1 MIGRMN
7 RLAVLG
13 QPISHSLS
21 PAMHSAAFV
30 ALGIADDWTYVAIE
44 LNPGDFAAGVQR
56 LASEGYAG
64 VNVTIPH
71 KEAALAVADDASAAA
86 REIGAANTLSFGSGG
101 IRADNTDATGLI
113 AALPADPAGMRALV
127 LGAGGSARAAAW
139 ALARAGAEVA
149 VHNRTHSR
157 ALELAADIGV
167 RSIESAGEITLGD
180 YDLLVNTT
188 SVGLQKPEEQRVK
201 PDSPLKALGLGVDGL
216 GDRMVVVDLVY
227 GAEPTDL
234 IETARRHGATTVD
247 GREILV
253 RQGAE
258 SLHIWTG
265 LEPPLEAMREAI
277 QTR

>member
-1 MIGRMN
+1 MN

-13 QPISHSLS
+13 QPIAHSLS
-21 PAMHSAAFV
+21 PAMHGAAFA
-30 ALGIADDWTYVAIE
+30 ALGIGQDWSYVAIE
-44 LNPGDFAAGVQR
+44 INPGDFSDGVRR
-56 LASEGYAG
+56 LASEGFAG

-71 KEAALAVADDASAAA
+71 KEAALAVAGDASAAA
-86 REIGAANTLSFGSGG
+86 REIGASNTLSFGSGA
-101 IRADNTDATGLI
+101 IRADNTDAAGLI

-127 LGAGGSARAAAW
+127 LGAGGSARAVAW
-139 ALARAGAEVA
+139 ALKRARADVI

-167 RSIESAGEITLGD
+167 NSIESAGEIRLSD
-180 YDLLVNTT
+180 YDILVNAT
-188 SVGLQKPEEQRVK
+188 SIGLRMPAEQSVT

-216 GDRMVVVDLVY
+216 DDRKVVVDLVY

-234 IETARRHGATTVD
+234 IETARRHGAKTVD

-258 SLHIWTG
+258 SLRIWTG

-277 QTR
+277 QSR

>member
-1 MIGRMN
+1 MN

-13 QPISHSLS
+13 QPIAHSLS
-21 PAMHSAAFV
+21 PAMHSAAFA
-30 ALGIADDWTYVAIE
+30 ALGIGHDWSYVAIE
-44 LNPGDFAAGVQR
+44 INPGDFSDGVRR
-56 LASEGYAG
+56 LASEGFAG

-71 KEAALAVADDASAAA
+71 KEAALAVAGDASAAA
-86 REIGAANTLSFGSGG
+86 REIGASNTLSFGSGA
-101 IRADNTDATGLI
+101 IRADNTDAAGLI

-127 LGAGGSARAAAW
+127 LGAGGSARAVAW
-139 ALARAGAEVA
+139 ALKRARADVI

-167 RSIESAGEITLGD
+167 NSIESAGEIRLSD
-180 YDLLVNTT
+180 YDILVNAT
-188 SVGLQKPEEQRVK
+188 SIGLRMPAEQSVT

-216 GDRMVVVDLVY
+216 DDRKVVVDLVY

-234 IETARRHGATTVD
+234 IETARRHGAKTVD

-258 SLHIWTG
+258 SLRIWTG

-277 QTR
+277 QSR

>member
-1 MIGRMN
+1 MN

-21 PAMHSAAFV
+21 PAMHSAAFA
-30 ALGIADDWTYVAIE
+30 ALGIADAWTYVAIE
-44 LNPGDFAAGVQR
+44 LSPADFAAGVQR
-56 LASEGYAG
+56 LASEDYVG

-71 KEAALAVADDASAAA
+71 KESALALAGEASAAA
-86 REIGAANTLSFGSGG
+86 REIGAANTLSFSSGA
-101 IRADNTDATGLI
+101 IRAANTDATGLI

-127 LGAGGSARAAAW
+127 LGAGGSGRAAAW
-139 ALARAGAEVA
+139 ALDRAGADVT

-157 ALELAADIGV
+157 ALELATDVGV
-167 RSIESAGEITLGD
+167 RAVESAGEIELSD

-188 SVGLQKPEEQRVK
+188 SIGLQKPEEQRVK
-201 PDSPLKALGLGVDGL
+201 PISPLKALGLGVDGL

-234 IETARRHGATTVD
+234 IETARRNGADVVE

-258 SLHIWTG
+258 SLRIWTG
-265 LEPPLEAMREAI
+265 LEPPLEAMRAAI
-277 QTR
+277 QSK